1 MSGDLDTLA
10 GDSLAGPQ
18 TRREREQPVLLG
30 TGASLGRYLVLERLG
45 MGGMGVVY
53 AAYDPQLDRKV
64 AIKLVRPTAASGSIG
79 DVRMRL
85 LREAQAMAKL
95 SHPNV
100 VAVHDVGTV
109 DGQIFVA
116 MEFIDGVTLRAWLDA
131 EPHSWTAAL
140 AVLRDAGR
148 GLAAAHAQGLV
159 HRDFKPDNVMIGKG
173 GRVVV
178 MDFGLVRAE
187 GREIETAQPG
197 VSGGLDSGIE
207 LDAPFDSNLT
217 EVGSVIGTPAYMAP
231 EQLSGA
237 NADPRSDQFSF
248 CVALYEALYGQRPF
262 AGRTVGQLVAEI
274 VDGEVQPEPRGTTV
288 PRWLRAV
295 VVRGLATEPRHR
307 HRSMDEL
314 LIALGRDPSRRRR
327 VIAVAGAVVLA
338 SAVAVGVV
346 VRTSQERA
354 EQTRAECEAAGQSI
368 DAVWNAEARAS
379 LERAL
384 LATESPFAGT
394 SYERMTAWLDPWAA
408 RWARERTEVCVRAQ
422 LDQQLGADGYARA
435 VVCFDEQ
442 RDRLAAL
449 LDAFGSPDALMVAGA
464 AKAAASF
471 SQLESCAD
479 ERVVAQRPVVPE
491 ALASSPERAE
501 VGRLLVRAS
510 ARADAGD
517 YVGALALAREALA
530 TATMLGWDP
539 LEAEARLLA
548 ASIHGELGDYE
559 DVTRELRAAYK
570 LAVTSGNDALAAR
583 ASIMLLRVY
592 GYQLARAR
600 EGLAWADVAEALLE
614 RLDRGES
621 LDAAQLANN
630 IALAH
635 EVLGDYDES
644 ERWHMRALELRTR
657 VLTADH
663 PETGHS
669 YANLGNLALR
679 RNDLDAALR
688 WHQRALAVRSAGLGP
703 NHPDVGRSH
712 ANTGRVQLAR
722 GQLDE
727 ALEHFRRSNA
737 IFEATFGRRHTVN
750 ARVLVSIGRVHRE
763 RGEFRVALE
772 HFSEALDIQR
782 ELLGDQ
788 HPDTAQT
795 KLDIGLVEI
804 DLGEL
809 EAAQASLAAAAA
821 GFEAALGVEHAHT
834 AAIVDGFARLCASGH
849 PPACAR

>member
-1 MSGDLDTLA
+1 MSGDLETLA
-10 GDSLAGPQ
+10 GESTSAD
-18 TRREREQPVLLG
+18 TRPESEPLLLG
-30 TGASLGRYLVLERLG
+30 TGTTLGRYLVLERLG

-64 AIKLVRPTAASGSIG
+64 AIKLVRPAATSGSTG
-79 DVRMRL
+79 DVRTRL

-95 SHPNV
+95 SHQNV

-116 MEFIDGVTLRAWLDA
+116 MEFIDGVTLREWLDA
-131 EPHSWTAAL
+131 EPRSWIAAL
-140 AVLRDAGR
+140 ALLRDAGR
-148 GLAAAHAQGLV
+148 GLAAAHAHGLV
-159 HRDFKPDNVMIGKG
+159 HRDFKPDNVMIGKPS
-173 GRVVV
+173 RVVV
-178 MDFGLVRAE
+178 MDFGLVRANT
-187 GREIETAQPG
+187 RELETEQP
-197 VSGGLDSGIE
+197 SAEFRSSTE
-207 LDAPFDSNLT
+207 LEAPFDSMLT
-217 EVGSVIGTPAYMAP
+217 QVGSVLGTPAYMPP

-237 NADPRSDQFSF
+237 DVDARSDQFSF

-262 AGRTVGQLVAEI
+262 AGRTVAQLATAI
-274 VDGEVQPEPRGTTV
+274 IDGAIQPEPRGTAV

-295 VVRGLATEPRHR
+295 VVRGLATKPRDR
-307 HRSMDEL
+307 FASMDEL
-314 LIALGRDPSRRRR
+314 LAALGRDPSRRRR
-327 VIAVAGAVVLA
+327 LLSVVGGVLLVSATVAGWGLRESRARA
-338 SAVAVGVV
+338 
-346 VRTSQERA
+346 ERA
-354 EQTRAECEAAGQSI
+354 LAECEAAGRVI
-368 DAVWNAEARAS
+368 DELWNPSTRVS

-384 LATESPFAGT
+384 LATESPFASA
-394 SYERMTAWLDPWAA
+394 SYERMIAWLDPWAL

-422 LDQQLGADGYARA
+422 IDEQLGADAHA
-435 VVCFDEQ
+435 QAIACFDDQ
-442 RDRLAAL
+442 RERLAAL
-449 LDAFGSPDALMVAGA
+449 LDAFASPDAKMVAGA

-491 ALASSPERAE
+491 LLAASRERAA
-501 VGRLLVRAS
+501 VARSLARAS
-510 ARADAGD
+510 ALTDAGD

-530 TATMLGWDP
+530 IATTLTWDP

-559 DVTRELRAAYK
+559 EVTRELRAAYK
-570 LAVTSGNDALAAR
+570 LAVTSGSDALAAR

-614 RLDRGES
+614 RLDRQES

-635 EVLGDYDES
+635 EVLGDFDES

-657 VLTADH
+657 MLTEDH

-669 YANLGNLALR
+669 FGNLGNLALR

-703 NHPDVGRSH
+703 SHPDVGRSH
-712 ANTGRVQLAR
+712 ANIGRVQLAR

-727 ALEHFRRSNA
+727 ALEHFRRSLE
-737 IFEATFGRRHTVN
+737 IFDTIFGRRHRVS
-750 ARVLVSIGRVHRE
+750 ARVLDSIGRVHRD
-763 RGEFRVALE
+763 RGEHELALE
-772 HFSEALDIQR
+772 YFSQALDIQR
-782 ELLGDQ
+782 ELMGEQ

-795 KLDIGLVEI
+795 LLELGLLQI
-804 DLGEL
+804 ATGQLQP
-809 EAAQASLAAAAA
+809 AHASLQAAAA
-821 GFEAALGVEHAHT
+821 GFEAGLGVEHAFTT
-834 AAIVDGFARLCASGH
+834 AVAAAFARLCASGH
-849 PPACAR
+849 QLACDR